1 MFSTYLRKNFNVLP
15 KDKQEDVENIRK
27 QNRFV
32 PFHDRPNTSHIHMDT
47 LLMSQGVRDCNSWRG
62 IALGK
67 SVYDFALIPM
77 IIWENRPATILEIGS
92 GEGASAIWMADL
104 CKSYALSTRV
114 YSVDIKP
121 PNVTYDGVTFLSGDI
136 RNIPYL
142 SDNTLFD
149 VTTLPHPWLIVE
161 DAHVAVNEVMRYF
174 ELHMHRGDYIII
186 EDTRGKKGST
196 LQVPDTLLVDTY
208 YCDYFGRNA
217 TSSVNTILRKEY
229 TMLSRSTP

>member
-1 MFSTYLRKNFNVLP
+1 MFSTYLKKNLNVLP
-15 KDKQEDVENIRK
+15 KDKQEDIKNIRE

-32 PFHDRPNTSHIHMDT
+32 PFHDRPNTSHIHMDNF
-47 LLMSQGVRDCNSWRG
+47 LMSQGVKDCNSWKG

-77 IIWENRPATILEIGS
+77 IIWENKPVTILEIGS

-104 CKSYALSTRV
+104 CKTYNLPTKV
-114 YSVDIKP
+114 YSVDIDP
-121 PNVTYDGVTFLSGDI
+121 PDVSYNGVTFFQGDI
-136 RNIPYL
+136 RNIPHI

-149 VTTLPHPWLIVE
+149 VRTLPHPWLIVE

-174 ELHMHRGDYIII
+174 AMHMHKGDYIII
-186 EDTRGKKGST
+186 EDSRSKMQSK
-196 LQVPDTLLVDTY
+196 LEVPNALLVDTY

-217 TSSVNTILRKEY
+217 TSSVNTILRKE
-229 TMLSRSTP
+229 

>member
-1 MFSTYLRKNFNVLP
+1 MFNTYLEKNLNVLP
-15 KDKQEDVENIRK
+15 KDKQKDIKNIRE

-32 PFHDRPNTSHIHMDT
+32 PFSDRPNTSHIHIDT
-47 LLMSQGVRDCNSWRG
+47 FLLSQGVKDCITWRNSR
-62 IALGK
+62 LGK
-67 SVYDFALIPM
+67 SIYDFALIPM

-104 CKSYALSTRV
+104 CKSYNLSTHV
-114 YSVDIKP
+114 YSMDIKP
-121 PNVTYDGVTFLSGDI
+121 PNVTYDGVTFHSGDI

-161 DAHVAVNEVMRYF
+161 DAHINVNEVMKYF
-174 ELHMHRGDYIII
+174 AKHMYRGDYIIV
-186 EDTRGKKGST
+186 EDSRSKMQST
-196 LQVPDTLLVDTY
+196 LQVPNALLVDTY

-217 TSSVNTILRKEY
+217 TSSVNTILRKE
-229 TMLSRSTP
+229 